1 VHSAISVRSA
11 VKKIEMRGKMRLP
24 NKVCIITGASSGIGR
39 ESAILF
45 AGEGSKIVVSDIDD
59 AGGGET
65 EALFLHADVSSGPEV
80 GNMIRKTK
88 EKFGR
93 IDIILNSAGIIQKP
107 VPVEDLDE
115 VVWDRI
121 FEVNVKGIFLMAKF
135 AVPVMKE
142 AGKGVIINVASI
154 SGVRPRLNRLAYASS
169 KAAAIHLTKALALE
183 LARFN
188 IRVNAINPV
197 SVDTPMLAKLYPQSP
212 EGAEGRKKLLSTI
225 PLGRIA
231 KPGDIA
237 YAALYLASD
246 ESAMLTG
253 ACIDVDGGR
262 GI

>member
-1 VHSAISVRSA
+1 
-11 VKKIEMRGKMRLP
+11 MRLAD
-24 NKVCIITGASSGIGR
+24 KVCIITGAGSGIGR
-39 ESAILF
+39 ASAILF
-45 AGEGSKIVVSDIDD
+45 AREGSKIVVSDINDD
-59 AGGGET
+59 GGEETVAAVKTAGG
-65 EALFLHADVSSGPEV
+65 EAIFVHADVSSGIEV
-80 GNMIRKTK
+80 GNMIRKAK
-88 EKFGR
+88 ERFGR
-93 IDIILNSAGIIQKP
+93 IDIILNNAGMMQNP
-107 VPVEDLDE
+107 ASVEDLDE
-115 VVWDRI
+115 VAWDRI
-121 FEVNVKGIFLMAKF
+121 FAVNVKSIFLMAKF

-142 AGKGVIINVASI
+142 TGKGVIINVASI
-154 SGVRPRLNRLAYASS
+154 SGVRPRLNRSAYASS
-169 KAAAIHLTKALALE
+169 KAGAIHLTKALALE

-231 KPGDIA
+231 KPEDIA